1 MVKSQQFIETKYD
14 KEAWRGVGEV
24 NTLPAQQTHF
34 LWMLHN
40 SSLNQEQE
48 NGELESSQPIYM
60 SSLSIIKRQSRL
72 SSIAVLLGRDSLTF

>member
-1 MVKSQQFIETKYD
+1 MFKSQQFIETKYD

-24 NTLPAQQTHF
+24 STLTAQQTHF

-48 NGELESSQPIYM
+48 NGGVLTAHLHV
-60 SSLSIIKRQSRL
+60 LS
-72 SSIAVLLGRDSLTF
+72 FHH